1 MISEAKRLSVMATE
15 HPYIAETLLS
25 DDYKTHRTSG
35 MGFDGKSKE
44 GGEEST
50 TMMTPRKGRTNDS
63 NKAGTMAPRVF
74 GMTFA
79 AQELADAGVIGM
91 EGGRRG
97 ERCGRVR
104 LAVSEEEV
112 GVALRECEEV
122 RGMGFN

>member
-1 MISEAKRLSVMATE
+1 M
-15 HPYIAETLLS
+15 
-25 DDYKTHRTSG
+25 
-35 MGFDGKSKE
+35 
-44 GGEEST
+44 
-50 TMMTPRKGRTNDS
+50 
-63 NKAGTMAPRVF
+63 
-74 GMTFA
+74 
-79 AQELADAGVIGM
+79 IGM